1 MEYIATFGSAYKAL
15 KAEKT
20 LKEKDIPF
28 QLIPTPKKIAAHC
41 DLSITFQGDD
51 SKTVED
57 ALNEKGIKV
66 IALYRREGDSY
77 VKV

>member
-1 MEYIATFGSAYKAL
+1 MEYIATFGSTYKAL

-28 QLIPTPKKIAAHC
+28 RLIPTPKKIAARC

-57 ALNEKGIKV
+57 ALNENGIKV
-66 IALYRREGDSY
+66 AALYKREGDSY